1 MRTFLLAVLLTGFS
15 VQAMGCAGTQ
25 GGASTSS
32 QDAGTYYDRGVEL
45 YGKGDLAG
53 AIAEYRTALRL
64 DPNFVAAHFNLG
76 HALLKNGDVEGAI
89 AEYRTALRLAPNF
102 PAAHY
107 NLGIELQQLG
117 RKAEAREEFT
127 AVQRLVPN
135 TPANQQKIE
144 QVRQRLRELE

>member
-1 MRTFLLAVLLTGFS
+1 MRSFLLAVLLTGLS
-15 VQAMGCAGTQ
+15 LQAVGCAGTQ
-25 GGASTSS
+25 GGAATSS
-32 QDAGTYYDRGVEL
+32 QDAGTCYKRGVEL
-45 YGKGDLAG
+45 YGKGDLA
-53 AIAEYRTALRL
+53 
-64 DPNFVAAHFNLG
+64 
-76 HALLKNGDVEGAI
+76 GAI

-127 AVQRLVPN
+127 EVQRLVPN

>member
-15 VQAMGCAGTQ
+15 VQAVGCAGTQ
-25 GGASTSS
+25 GGAATSS
-32 QDAGTYYDRGVEL
+32 QDAGTSNDRGVEL

-64 DPNFVAAHFNLG
+64 DPNFVMAHYNLG
-76 HALLKNGDVEGAI
+76 HALGENGDREGAI
-89 AEYRTALRLAPNF
+89 AEFRTALRLAPNF

-117 RKAEAREEFT
+117 EESRSKRGVYRSST
-127 AVQRLVPN
+127 TNP
-135 TPANQQKIE
+135 
-144 QVRQRLRELE
+144 